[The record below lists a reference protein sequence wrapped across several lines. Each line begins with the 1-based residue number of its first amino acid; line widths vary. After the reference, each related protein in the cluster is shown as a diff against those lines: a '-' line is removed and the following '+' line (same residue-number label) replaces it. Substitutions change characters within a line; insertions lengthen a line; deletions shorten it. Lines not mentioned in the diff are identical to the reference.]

1 MRYWPILLLGLLQ
14 LPPPAQGG
22 AWLREKGTGFTST
35 TVNVTRS
42 YDISESTFM
51 EYGVRDDLTL
61 GAEVGFLA
69 SSIGLQSGFG
79 SVFLRR
85 PLGRRDRPNVWSAEL
100 GFGAAWVGDAV
111 YPNVKA
117 GLSWGRGYTLGQKHG
132 WVTIDSSLAWDIY
145 LQEHLAKVD
154 GTIGINFGDRFSG
167 MLQIYYA
174 STSAAGATS
183 VAPSI
188 VMRPLKS
195 RPDIRFQIGA
205 ETLIN
210 DTSNPALKLS
220 LWREF

>member
-1 MRYWPILLLGLLQ
+1 M
-14 LPPPAQGG
+14 
-22 AWLREKGTGFTST
+22 
-35 TVNVTRS
+35 
-42 YDISESTFM
+42 
-51 EYGVRDDLTL
+51 
-61 GAEVGFLA
+61 
-69 SSIGLQSGFG
+69 
-79 SVFLRR
+79 
-85 PLGRRDRPNVWSAEL
+85 
-100 GFGAAWVGDAV
+100 GDAV

-154 GTIGINFGDRFSG
+154 STIGINFGDRFSG

-174 STSAAGATS
+174 STSAVSATS